1 VFNAVIARIASQYS
15 DKGVKAAQK
24 DIAKLNNKFD
34 AMGKRSVLAAN
45 AAASAFVALSIKIG
59 KDAVKAAVD
68 DAKSQA
74 LLANTLQNVTG
85 ASAET
90 IKSVEAQIAA
100 LSESTGVLDDELRP
114 SLQQFLLLT
123 KDISKAQFLQ
133 GIAVELAAA
142 KGIDLATAT
151 DILSK
156 AYRGQ
161 FKGLQN
167 LGIALDENIIKN
179 KDAAGALKATMDAT
193 KGASAAANKSDPFKK
208 LNRDIQE
215 LYESLGTAL
224 LPVIVDFVSYLR
236 TNLIPAIEE
245 WVRVNRAEIQRSLQE
260 IADKVTGFLNSI
272 IEVDKMLRSF
282 NLSLVS
288 VVGEISKFLAVLN
301 LVIAGGILRGL
312 ITDSIKM
319 AGAVSI
325 IEKSTATGKI
335 LAFFTRMGAAG
346 SALAPLATKIAGIG
360 TALAGFAKGST
371 FAARAFGLLFKVFNA
386 FFKLSPLGKIVA
398 LFYGVQLLA
407 KGFNW
412 LKDKIGG
419 TDEVVRT
426 KVVVPIQNA
435 QQATIDYFNAW
446 TERTVQQK
454 KDAEILA
461 QIAKDKAAADKR
473 AAQDARIAAIKANIA
488 KKFGV
493 KLLDEETRAEVD
505 AKAILYNLERGRQNA
520 QAEIIKQQ
528 LILKELNKA
537 ALEEEIK
544 LRERLKG
551 ILDAYRDD
559 QKVDIVEL
567 NILAKLWG
575 TTTEAAALYVDQV
588 LAVAD
593 QKITDT
599 EINNLAAM
607 WGISKDQAAKY
618 LDFVKAVSDG
628 KISDAE
634 INNLASKW
642 NMTKLEVMKYADFII
657 AVQDRDLNDEEV
669 QRLKDKWGLTNEQVA
684 AYILGIGAPV
694 KYQGTILD
702 PDSIKKLEDAWNAAL
717 AALIKYKN
725 ALGSGFGSLTP
736 ITPTTPSTSAADK
749 AAADAAAAAAKAAA
763 DAAKVL
769 AESEAAMKDAIAKRS
784 AEIKAASGRTY
795 LTDRE
800 MDSILTAVGS
810 PYAPSTATTNDDRES
825 GIIEA
830 LRQARIDAS
839 AGVPSNFDV
848 GSFRMAEAASM
859 AGFGSVSR
867 GEYDERFRFQSSTMN
882 TASGLN
888 SGNLIAGGSVNVT
901 VNVSGSVSSEQ
912 DLVTAVRNG
921 LLATQYNGNAINL
934 QAV

>member
-1 VFNAVIARIASQYS
+1 
-15 DKGVKAAQK
+15 
-24 DIAKLNNKFD
+24 
-34 AMGKRSVLAAN
+34 
-45 AAASAFVALSIKIG
+45 
-59 KDAVKAAVD
+59 
-68 DAKSQA
+68 
-74 LLANTLQNVTG
+74 
-85 ASAET
+85 
-90 IKSVEAQIAA
+90 
-100 LSESTGVLDDELRP
+100 
-114 SLQQFLLLT
+114 
-123 KDISKAQFLQ
+123 
-133 GIAVELAAA
+133 
-142 KGIDLATAT
+142 
-151 DILSK
+151 
-156 AYRGQ
+156 
-161 FKGLQN
+161 
-167 LGIALDENIIKN
+167 
-179 KDAAGALKATMDAT
+179 
-193 KGASAAANKSDPFKK
+193 
-208 LNRDIQE
+208 
-215 LYESLGTAL
+215 
-224 LPVIVDFVSYLR
+224 
-236 TNLIPAIEE
+236 
-245 WVRVNRAEIQRSLQE
+245 
-260 IADKVTGFLNSI
+260 
-272 IEVDKMLRSF
+272 
-282 NLSLVS
+282 
-288 VVGEISKFLAVLN
+288 
-301 LVIAGGILRGL
+301 
-312 ITDSIKM
+312 
-319 AGAVSI
+319 
-325 IEKSTATGKI
+325 
-335 LAFFTRMGAAG
+335 
-346 SALAPLATKIAGIG
+346 
-360 TALAGFAKGST
+360 
-371 FAARAFGLLFKVFNA
+371 
-386 FFKLSPLGKIVA
+386 
-398 LFYGVQLLA
+398 
-407 KGFNW
+407 
-412 LKDKIGG
+412 
-419 TDEVVRT
+419 
-426 KVVVPIQNA
+426 
-435 QQATIDYFNAW
+435 
-446 TERTVQQK
+446 
-454 KDAEILA
+454 
-461 QIAKDKAAADKR
+461 
-473 AAQDARIAAIKANIA
+473 
-488 KKFGV
+488 
-493 KLLDEETRAEVD
+493 
-505 AKAILYNLERGRQNA
+505 
-520 QAEIIKQQ
+520 
-528 LILKELNKA
+528 
-537 ALEEEIK
+537 
-544 LRERLKG
+544 
-551 ILDAYRDD
+551 
-559 QKVDIVEL
+559 
-567 NILAKLWG
+567 
-575 TTTEAAALYVDQV
+575 
-588 LAVAD
+588 
-593 QKITDT
+593 
-599 EINNLAAM
+599 M